1 MADDEE
7 VTRGRA
13 CYFHRDIKRGNYGGD
28 VSCLQDYLK
37 SEGYLFEEPSGYFG
51 TATEEA
57 LIKWQNVNALVPARG
72 ILGYSSR
79 VAYARKHGLPT
90 TEQLRSMEKAA
101 EACHVRRCIEIDSHK
116 RNGMEVWERCLAEDA
131 SYADRMHLC
140 SEACQMAV
148 SEACDKAFPTS
159 QNSDYKKCLSLIP
172 QNCRDACHNIL
183 RSHEK

>member
-1 MADDEE
+1 MSAEDEE
-7 VTRGRA
+7 VSGGRA
-13 CYFHRDIKRGNYGGD
+13 CYFHRDLKRGNYGGD
-28 VSCLQDYLK
+28 VSCLQEYLRG
-37 SEGYLFEEPSGYFG
+37 EGFLFDDPSGYFG

-57 LIKWQNVNALVPARG
+57 VIKWQGANALVPARG

-79 VAYARKHGLPT
+79 VAYARKHKLPT
-90 TEQLRSMEKAA
+90 TEQLRAMEKEA
-101 EACHVRRCIEIDSHK
+101 EADTKAEVIEFCCELVGNQEIFKSK
-116 RNGMEVWERCLAEDA
+116 KCKEDA

-172 QNCRDACHNIL
+172 RNCRDAD
-183 RSHEK
+183 RKSVV